1 MKLIDFRFYIQSSN
15 QIGTLY
21 LCFSGFDFDWNQNFT
36 FTIRFWALMSFFII
50 SEFTFQFSP
59 LKSAEKI
66 FFIHLFMSFKYLWL
80 YSLCYI
86 CKSYSQFLSLI
97 EPKCHY
103 FNVHCLSY
111 SYKCICKLVLF
122 VSWILFLS
130 ALIVIDL
137 ISTNLSSSAK
147 VVLQSLRME
156 LTWRLPSGPWVLRT
170 LLW

>member
-1 MKLIDFRFYIQSSN
+1 MILDFIFNHQIKSELYIFVFLVLFLTE
-15 QIGTLY
+15 IKTL
-21 LCFSGFDFDWNQNFT
+21 LLQFASELSC
-36 FTIRFWALMSFFII
+36 LFFII